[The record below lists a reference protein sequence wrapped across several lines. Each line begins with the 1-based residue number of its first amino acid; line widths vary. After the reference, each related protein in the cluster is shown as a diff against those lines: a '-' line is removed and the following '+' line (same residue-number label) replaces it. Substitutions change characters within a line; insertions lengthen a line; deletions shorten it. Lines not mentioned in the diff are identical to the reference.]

1 MAIDPVQQIT
11 VEEYDAGFSTNLG
24 AALRNIARYAPSGDV
39 PYLSVYLD
47 WRPEGERPYRRAAVT
62 VFENEVRK
70 LFAPYEEDEDSE
82 AWKSLNAD
90 YERIKEF
97 LVDDLDPSVQ
107 GVMIFANNHLDVFD
121 TFVLAIPLDNKVSLG
136 PRPNLLPMARVVE
149 DFPRYGVLVANQHE
163 ASLMVISRASRIQQV
178 SIEGA
183 SYPPDQ
189 EQGGWSQQ
197 RYQARAD
204 ERKSHFARA
213 IAEQTRQAMREA
225 RVGMLVVDA
234 GEVMRTRLDDEFH
247 EDVKE
252 KIIGWVSTDR
262 SAENRSEIIDQTM
275 PVVVQHERSSEYET
289 VKTLLNEVRSG
300 GQGVLGVAE
309 TLEALER
316 GQVMTLVMTSDF
328 HEEGWADY
336 EMNIYGIGPVPTE
349 HPAGGN
355 VEDLH
360 SVDLAE
366 EMVRLTVVTDATG
379 EIIHHD
385 EPGGAVDIELG
396 DFQVGAILRFANND
410 ISGEESPTS

>member
-1 MAIDPVQQIT
+1 MAIDPVQQVNI
-11 VEEYDAGFSTNLG
+11 EEYDAGFSTNLG
-24 AALRNIARYAPSGDV
+24 AALREIARYEPSADI

-70 LFAPYEEDEDSE
+70 LFAPFDEESA
-82 AWKSLNAD
+82 AWESLNAD

-97 LVDDLDPSVQ
+97 LVEDLDPSVQ
-107 GVMIFANNHLDVFD
+107 GVMIFANYHLNIFD
-121 TFVLAIPLDNKVSLG
+121 TFVLAIPLENKVAVG
-136 PRPNLLPMARVVE
+136 PRPDLLPMAQVVE
-149 DFPRYGVLVANQHE
+149 DFPRYAVLMANQQE

-178 SIEGA
+178 SIEGT

-189 EQGGWSQQ
+189 KQGGWSQQ
-197 RYQARAD
+197 RYQDRAD

-213 IAEQTRQAMREA
+213 IAEQTRQALREA
-225 RVGMLVVDA
+225 DVGMLVVDA

-247 EDVKE
+247 EDLKD

-262 SAENRSEIIDQTM
+262 SAENRSEIIEKTM
-275 PVVVQHERSSEYET
+275 PVIIQHERSREYET
-289 VKTLLNEVRSG
+289 VQTLLNEVRSG
-300 GQGVLGVAE
+300 GQGVLGAAE

-316 GQVMTLVMTSDF
+316 GQVMTLVMSSDF

-360 SVDLAE
+360 GVDLAE

-379 EIIHHD
+379 EIIH
-385 EPGGAVDIELG
+385 GNGAVDIDLG

-410 ISGEESPTS
+410 ISGEESPKS